1 LRIAALQS
9 RVGSSDSRHTR
20 GRKMA
25 TIASGLAERPK
36 RPDMLSGTPRA
47 HSIDRWIFVVM
58 AAWFIVVVL
67 AGFVPDAIELVAQV
81 KAGTR
86 PPLPPILHVHAVL
99 MGSFLLLLLAQSV
112 MMATG
117 RCALHKQV
125 GIAAFVLVPALVVVG
140 VILAPTIYHQAWDG
154 AHHGPPQ
161 VQAALTPVLPQLEN
175 ILLLQIHAGLLFAIF
190 MALALA
196 ARTARS
202 GFHKRMIFLSTAVPI
217 SASIDRMWW
226 LPNTLPATP
235 MGTDLYVIVCLAG
248 PLFAWD
254 VIRNRRVHEAYLVWL
269 AIYVPASLLMY
280 RLWDTPFWH
289 ATARHIMGV

>member
-1 LRIAALQS
+1 
-9 RVGSSDSRHTR
+9 
-20 GRKMA
+20 
-25 TIASGLAERPK
+25 
-36 RPDMLSGTPRA
+36 MLSGTPRA
-47 HSIDRWIFVVM
+47 HSIDRWIFVAM

-67 AGFVPDAIELVAQV
+67 AGFVPDAMEMVAQV
-81 KAGTR
+81 RAGTR
-86 PPLPPILHVHAVL
+86 PPLPPVLHVHAVL

-125 GIAAFVLVPALVVVG
+125 GIAAFILVPALVVVG
-140 VILAPTIYHQAWDG
+140 MILAPTIYHQAWEG

-161 VQAALTPVLPQLEN
+161 VQAALAPVLPQLEN
-175 ILLLQIHAGLLFAIF
+175 ILLLQMHAGILFAVF
-190 MALALA
+190 MTMALWV
-196 ARTARS
+196 RRS
-202 GFHKRMIFLSTAVPI
+202 HGGFHKRMMFLGTAVPI
-217 SASIDRMWW
+217 AASIDRMHW
-226 LPNTLPATP
+226 LPNSFPVSP
-235 MGTDLYVIVCLAG
+235 MSTDLYIVVAVVG

-254 VIRNRRVHEAYLVWL
+254 VIRNRRVHEAYVVWL